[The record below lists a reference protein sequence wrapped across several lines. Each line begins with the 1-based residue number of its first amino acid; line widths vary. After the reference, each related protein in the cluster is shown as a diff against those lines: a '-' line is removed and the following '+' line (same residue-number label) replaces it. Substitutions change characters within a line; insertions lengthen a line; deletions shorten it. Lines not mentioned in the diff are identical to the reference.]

1 VLKEKIS
8 HLVAA
13 ISIFKKAKSKILENW
28 MRFDAAREVLKH
40 HGIKPDF
47 FIQEYGNRVF
57 DYFTAV
63 IRGEMEI
70 GDCPVI
76 ADLLEYLKDQNISA
90 DELFVLCSHFRKA
103 MIDFSYDS
111 HVNNK
116 AIFDEISYVFDLN
129 FAGVLK
135 RHTTTLYQKDR
146 EIERNVDLLNEYKKA
161 LDESAI
167 VSKTDLD
174 GVIIYANDT
183 LCDVSGYR
191 YEELIGETHKILRH
205 KDMPDQF
212 FSDLWQTI
220 QRGEV
225 FKGTLKNRKKNGE
238 YFYVDT
244 TVVPI
249 RNVHQEITEYMAIGY
264 EVTLLIDA
272 KQNAVEAGLA
282 KDYFLS
288 NMSHEIR
295 TPLNAILGFVALLQ
309 DEITSINQKKYLDII
324 YNSGENLLSIIND
337 ILDFSKLRSGEFT
350 IEKKPFNLHEKLSH
364 TLELFVPSANAK
376 SITIISFIDPHIP
389 YELIADSL
397 RIKQIVSNFLSNA
410 IKFSPY
416 KGVIEVD
423 AGYRDGI
430 LTISVKDEGVGI
442 KKEDQE
448 KIFDAFSQVD
458 HDEEYLLG
466 GTGLGLSIC
475 KQLSDHMGGLVG
487 VESDGKNGSRFYFTL
502 PVEAN
507 DTMALHMFD
516 PGPFADLRLGLLV
529 KKGAPESKRIAS
541 LRRYWQI
548 FDMSVEQVSH
558 LDPDAYDLLF
568 FKDED
573 ITVLEREAIIEEKKP
588 SIAIM
593 EQFDDRYDDVTN
605 VTPLYF
611 PIYCSKLYHT
621 FLEALDP
628 ASHTI
633 EALKKEGLQRQFKG
647 HVLVAEDNIAN
658 QELIKIILQN
668 YGLSYTIEADGK
680 EALKRFQSAS
690 FDMVLMDEQMP
701 VMNGLEATEAMLR
714 FEKKQNVAHTPIAAI
729 TANVIKGA
737 KERGLAVGFDAFLG
751 KPIVLKEIEN
761 VFATFLEEV
770 SSESKPPEHENE
782 NFEAISIGIDLQK
795 LQQELMLETDQIL
808 MLLTVFKKKMDQ
820 QFQELQDAIKE
831 RNFALIS
838 RLAHSVKGS
847 SANFRLDTLQD
858 FAIELEQAAHSEDD
872 TFGFEETFWKLKEE
886 YLRLKLKERY
896 SSI

>member
-1 VLKEKIS
+1 MLKEKIP

-13 ISIFKKAKSKILENW
+13 VSIFQKAKSKILKNW
-28 MRFDAAREVLKH
+28 MQFDAAREVLEH
-40 HGIKPDF
+40 HEIEVDF
-47 FIQEYGNRVF
+47 FIKEYGGRVF

-63 IRGEMEI
+63 IRGEMAI

-76 ADLLEYLKDQNISA
+76 ADLLAYLKGQSITA
-90 DELFVLCSHFRKA
+90 DELFILCSHFRKA

-129 FAGVLK
+129 FSGVLK
-135 RHTTTLYQKDR
+135 RHTATLYQKDQ

-161 LDESAI
+161 LDQSAI

-191 YEELIGETHKILRH
+191 REELLGNTHQLLRH
-205 KDMPDQF
+205 DDMPEQF
-212 FSDLWQTI
+212 FSDLWETI
-220 QRGEV
+220 KRGKV
-225 FKGTLKNRKKNGE
+225 FKGTLKNRKKNGK

-249 RNVHQEITEYMAIGY
+249 RNVHQNITEYMAIGY
-264 EVTLLIDA
+264 EVTSLIDA
-272 KQNAVEAGLA
+272 RQNAVEAGLA

-350 IEKKPFNLHEKLSH
+350 IERKPFNLHEKLSH

-389 YELIADSL
+389 FELVADAL
-397 RIKQIVSNFLSNA
+397 RMKQIVSNFLSNA

-423 AGYRDGI
+423 ASYRDGI
-430 LTISVKDEGVGI
+430 LTISVKDEGIGI
-442 KKEDQE
+442 KAENQKA
-448 KIFDAFSQVD
+448 IFDAFAQVK
-458 HDEEYLLG
+458 HGEESLTG

-475 KQLSDHMGGLVG
+475 KQLSEHMGGSVG
-487 VESDGKNGSRFYFTL
+487 VESDGKKGSRFYFTL

-516 PGPFADLRLGLLV
+516 PGPFAALNLGLLV
-529 KKGAPESKRIAS
+529 KNATMKSRRMAS
-541 LRRYWQI
+541 LKRYWQI
-548 FDMSVEQVSH
+548 FDMSITTVDV
-558 LDPDAYDLLF
+558 LDANAYDLLF
-568 FKDED
+568 FNDNEID
-573 ITVLEREAIIEEKKP
+573 DAEREAIIAQDVP

-593 EQFDDRYDDVTN
+593 EQFDDRYDHVTN

-611 PIYCSKLYHT
+611 PVYCSKLYHT

-628 ASHTI
+628 ASHTV
-633 EALKKEGLQRQFKG
+633 EALQQVNVQRQFKG
-647 HVLVAEDNIAN
+647 HILVAEDNSAN
-658 QELIKIILQN
+658 QELIKIILEN
-668 YGLSYTIEADGK
+668 FGLSYTVEADGL
-680 EALKRFQSAS
+680 EALKRFQRQS

-701 VMNGLEATEAMLR
+701 IMNGLEATEAILR
-714 FEKKQNVAHTPIAAI
+714 FEREQNIPHTPIAAI

-751 KPIVLKEIEN
+751 KPIVLKEIEQ

-770 SSESKPPEHENE
+770 SNASKSPEHD
-782 NFEAISIGIDLQK
+782 EADFGDVSIGIDLEK
-795 LQQELMLETDQIL
+795 VQQELMLETDQVL

-820 QFQELQDAIKE
+820 QLPELQAAIEAKDLV
-831 RNFALIS
+831 LIG
-838 RLAHSVKGS
+838 RLAHSIKGS
-847 SANFRLDTLQD
+847 SANFRLEILQNI
-858 FAIELEQAAHSEDD
+858 AIELEQAAYGEDD
-872 TFGFEETFWKLKEE
+872 TFVYQETFEKLKKE
-886 YLRLKLKERY
+886 YDQLRLKERY
-896 SSI
+896 